1 MTALIVVAVVAVFL
15 LVIGGIVAGIVAA
28 KKRREALQ
36 AYAASKGLAYTRRDN
51 RWVHQFSG
59 SPFGL
64 GHSREATNVLDG
76 PYDGRRMVAFDYVYY
91 TTETSSS
98 GNGGTS
104 THEEAH
110 RFGVVALAVG
120 GADGVPDLH
129 VYPEGFFGRAIGHLT
144 GHDIELE
151 SEDFNRAFTVH
162 CSDRKFASDVLQP
175 RLMQSL
181 LAGFRDVDWRFD
193 GQWLLT
199 VHHGNHKIEG
209 IEHSLAAADTI
220 LDSLPAFVREDHG
233 LSGPTA

>member
-1 MTALIVVAVVAVFL
+1 MPTFMIFVFIAIGLLMVAIAVS
-15 LVIGGIVAGIVAA
+15 GIVAA
-28 KKRREALQ
+28 KKRREAMQ
-36 AYAASKGLAYTRRDN
+36 AYATSKGLTYTRRDD
-51 RWVHQFSG
+51 RWCEQFRG

-64 GHSREATNVLDG
+64 GHSRGATNVLDG

-120 GADGVPDLH
+120 GADGLPDLH

-175 RLMQSL
+175 RLMETL

-233 LSGPTA
+233 LPGPTA